1 MRVKQILVVRLAPCL
16 VISVPAG
23 LFEKAYTRV

>member
-16 VISVPAG
+16 VLSVPAA
-23 LFEKAYTRV
+23 LFEKAGAPV